1 MDIKRI
7 TQILSLQGIKI
18 KEGILKLASEIEPYN
33 QFDLWGFNVIDISHS
48 VRRAQAINSEIKSWG
63 LKYITKFIE
72 KEKPNRIYVDGA
84 YISKI
89 YLENESYYV
98 NPKSGGW
105 RKIGDPGTE
114 NLLTK
119 HPGKYEIWPGRK
131 IIEQYLDDDL
141 YETLIVD
148 DSFSQSTFLLS
159 KLVPTTYQRIA
170 TMGTPTLWKLIM
182 LAWSYENSLA
192 IPEKDERRAIVGGLS
207 RLLKVGFSKNII
219 KVDYQSL
226 YPSIHLVFDIFPDCD
241 VMGAQKGNVKI
252 FSYYKNI

>member
-1 MDIKRI
+1 MVFDIETTGLDPEKSRIILIGIKDNYGLQKIIDTFGEDGEKRCIEEFFEAIKELKPTIIGGYNSASFDFPFIMKRAEILGVDIKRI

-18 KEGILKLASEIEPYN
+18 KEGILKFTSEIEPYN

-119 HPGKYEIWPGRK
+119 HPGKYEIW
-131 IIEQYLDDDL
+131 Q
-141 YETLIVD
+141 V
-148 DSFSQSTFLLS
+148 
-159 KLVPTTYQRIA
+159 
-170 TMGTPTLWKLIM
+170 
-182 LAWSYENSLA
+182 
-192 IPEKDERRAIVGGLS
+192 EK
-207 RLLKVGFSKNII
+207 
-219 KVDYQSL
+219 
-226 YPSIHLVFDIFPDCD
+226 
-241 VMGAQKGNVKI
+241 
-252 FSYYKNI
+252 